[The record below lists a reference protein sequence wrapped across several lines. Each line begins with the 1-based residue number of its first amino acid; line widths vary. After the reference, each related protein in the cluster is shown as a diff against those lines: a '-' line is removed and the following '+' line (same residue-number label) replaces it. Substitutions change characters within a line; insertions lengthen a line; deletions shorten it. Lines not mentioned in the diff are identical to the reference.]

1 MERGETTRGVGVACL
16 SRPVVSTATLVR
28 MANQI
33 AANFALMAPPDAA
46 TEVSG
51 HLQAFWTA
59 GMRADLASYVEGG
72 GKKLDPVVIV
82 ALNLIAPTG

>member
-1 MERGETTRGVGVACL
+1 
-16 SRPVVSTATLVR
+16 

-33 AANFALMAPPDAA
+33 AANFALMARPDAA

-59 GMRADLASYVEGG
+59 SMRADLASYVEEG
-72 GKKLDPVVIV
+72 GKELDPVVVV
-82 ALNLIAPTG
+82 ALNLTGPTG